1 VKTLR
6 LVLGLVLS
14 LTAGGTAVAHP
25 EHAVEDSGLANTLG
39 VSLGALAETDLAIPE
54 ADGSGVLSALHHTQ
68 AGAQHGSDEGHL
80 PPVQKKVKLVG
91 KLDLFG
97 DAEQPGRISDV
108 GVLGD
113 YAYLGAFREPNCEQA
128 GVYVVD
134 ISDPANPT
142 EAGFIPATPGA
153 YVGEGVQAIT
163 LDTEAFQGDI
173 LVHNNENCVPEAG
186 PLVGIGGTSI
196 WNVTDPTNPV
206 ALAQHV
212 GDHDPA
218 VDSQPHQS
226 HSVFAWQQ
234 GERAYMVQ
242 VDNAELGIGDIDIFD
257 ITDPANP
264 VAVFETSMADFP
276 EIAEETTPNGST
288 YLNHDMIVK
297 KVGDRWLLLSNYWDG
312 GYTIL
317 DVTNL
322 PNEVTFLRDSDFGFE
337 PFAQQM
343 GLPAEWPSEGN
354 AHQGEFSADN
364 KFVLGAD
371 EDFNPY
377 RNTGEVLT
385 GSYSGT
391 LYSAT
396 LGSNVPNVPDE
407 GIEGD
412 TEFVGPAC
420 TALPPATVPI
430 AIAER
435 GTCTFTIKAQAIQA
449 AGYEMALVMNDKA
462 TDPDCDSHVFMLAV
476 ADIPTLFVS
485 RSTGLQLLNVPFED
499 PCATDT
505 PAPFTGGEETALGPV
520 FDGWGYL
527 HLYNAGTMQEL
538 DQWAIPEALD
548 VAYAEGFGDLSIHEV
563 ATDPSRNIAY
573 ISYYGGGF
581 RVVKFGR
588 GGIQEVGAF
597 IDQGGNNF
605 WGVQLVPN
613 SGRRPLVAASDRD
626 SGLYLFR
633 YTG

>member
-1 VKTLR
+1 MKTLR
-6 LVLGLVLS
+6 LVLGLLLS

-25 EHAVEDSGLANTLG
+25 EHVEDESGLVNTLG
-39 VSLGALAETDLAIPE
+39 LSLGASAETDLTIPE
-54 ADGSGVLSALHHTQ
+54 AGSGELSVLHHMRS
-68 AGAQHGSDEGHL
+68 GLQHGPDEGHL
-80 PPVQKKVKLVG
+80 PPVRKNVKLVG

-97 DAEQPGRISDV
+97 DAEQPGRIADV

-128 GVYVVD
+128 GVYVID
-134 ISDPANPT
+134 ISNPASPT
-142 EAGFIPATPGA
+142 QAGFIPATPGA

-163 LDTEAFQGDI
+163 LDTAAFQGDI
-173 LVHNNENCVPEAG
+173 LVHNNENCAPEAG

-196 WNVTDPTNPV
+196 WNVTDPTNPTP
-206 ALAQHV
+206 LAEHV

-234 GERAYMVQ
+234 GNRAYMVQ
-242 VDNAELGIGDIDIFD
+242 VDNAELAETDIDIFD
-257 ITDPANP
+257 ITDPSNP
-264 VAVFETSMADFP
+264 VSVYETGMVDFP
-276 EIAEETTPNGST
+276 EIAEEPVPNGST

-297 KVGDRWLLLSNYWDG
+297 QIGGRWYLLSNYWDG
-312 GYTIL
+312 GYVIL

-322 PNEVTFLRDSDFGFE
+322 PNEVTFVRDSDFGFE

-343 GLPAEWPSEGN
+343 GLPSDWTAEGN
-354 AHQGEFSADN
+354 AHQGEFNFDN
-364 KFVLGAD
+364 KFILGAD

-377 RNTGEVLT
+377 RNTGEILT
-385 GSYSGT
+385 GSYAGT

-412 TEFVGPAC
+412 TEFVGTAC

-449 AGYEMALVMNDKA
+449 AGYEMALIMNDKA

-476 ADIPTLFVS
+476 ADIPTLFVG

-499 PCATDT
+499 PCATDA
-505 PAPFTGGEETALGPV
+505 PAPFTGGEETTLGPV

-527 HLYNAGTMQEL
+527 HLYNAATMQEL
-538 DQWAIPEALD
+538 DQWAIPEALSP
-548 VAYAEGFGDLSIHEV
+548 AYAEGFGDLSIHEV

-573 ISYYGGGF
+573 VSYYGGGF

-588 GGIQEVGAF
+588 TGIQEVGAF
-597 IDQGGNNF
+597 IDRGGNNF
-605 WGVQLVPN
+605 WGVQLVPD

-626 SGLYLFR
+626 SGLYLFQ